1 MTILYF
7 SYLLLFIDFL
17 IEFNILKRFKEN
29 NENTYFSVG
38 SENKFLKFIIDN
50 KYEEILIDYME
61 KENQNRNQNA
71 VEVEKRLLQI
81 HMSSNKLEPVSKKR
95 L

>member
-1 MTILYF
+1 M
-7 SYLLLFIDFL
+7 
-17 IEFNILKRFKEN
+17 NILRLTIFPRYNEVLSWEN